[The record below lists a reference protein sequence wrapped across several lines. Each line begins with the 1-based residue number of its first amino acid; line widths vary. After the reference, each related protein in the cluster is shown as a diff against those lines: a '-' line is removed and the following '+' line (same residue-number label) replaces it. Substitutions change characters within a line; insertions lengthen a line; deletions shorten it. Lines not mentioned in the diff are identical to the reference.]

1 MMRNMASRIT
11 ELLTQQK
18 LTQKELSLKTGIT
31 ESSISH
37 YVNGDRVPRGA
48 NLTRI
53 ADALGT
59 TTDDLLRK
67 ESNDIGYNN
76 EYDEVKMLIARNACR
91 MSKDERYD
99 LIRILMRDE

>member
-1 MMRNMASRIT
+1 MEERYDEEYGKSDNGTANST
-11 ELLTQQK
+11 EIDP
-18 LTQKELSLKTGIT
+18 KELSLKTGIT

-48 NLTRI
+48 NLTKI

-67 ESNDIGYNN
+67 ESNDIDIIMNTM
-76 EYDEVKMLIARNACR
+76 K
-91 MSKDERYD
+91 
-99 LIRILMRDE
+99 